1 MRRVRGAALAVVSAT
16 ATLLVGAV
24 PAAGT
29 TLRPAAAAAG
39 TAGTGH
45 GDASDA
51 PAAGAPR
58 IRLVTEAEPPGPE
71 PADPNASG
79 NPAAP
84 RNYDANFLWGAAA
97 GLLVRT
103 VLGVAGLAGL
113 YYLLVVRPGRRAD
126 AE

>member
-1 MRRVRGAALAVVSAT
+1 MRRVRGAALAVVIAT

-39 TAGTGH
+39 TAH
-45 GDASDA
+45 GAASGA

-84 RNYDANFLWGAAA
+84 RNYDANFLWGAAV
-97 GLLVRT
+97 GLLVLT
-103 VLGVAGLAGL
+103 VLGIAGLAGL
-113 YYLLVVRPGRRAD
+113 YYLLVVRPGQRAD